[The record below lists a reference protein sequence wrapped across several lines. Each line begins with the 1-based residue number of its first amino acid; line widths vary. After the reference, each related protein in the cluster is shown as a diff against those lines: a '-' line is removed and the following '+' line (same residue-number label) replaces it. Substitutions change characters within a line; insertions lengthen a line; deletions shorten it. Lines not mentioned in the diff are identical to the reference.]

1 MRHGTLSVQRGVANM
16 CLAVPGKIID
26 VSVHDPLLPSARVDF
41 GGVIKDVSLA
51 YTPQA
56 RPGDYVLAHVGFAM
70 TVIDEAEAART
81 LQALREVAAA
91 VGEEGLL
98 DPGPLR

>member
-1 MRHGTLSVQRGVANM
+1 M
-16 CLAVPGKIID
+16 CLAVPGRVLDINAR
-26 VSVHDPLLPSARVDF
+26 DPLLPSARVDF
-41 GGVIKDVSLA
+41 GGVVKNISLA

-91 VGEEGLL
+91 VEGDLPPE
-98 DPGPLR
+98 PGPLR

>member
-1 MRHGTLSVQRGVANM
+1 M
-16 CLAVPGKIID
+16 CLAVPGKVID
-26 VSVHDPLLPSARVDF
+26 ISARDPLLPTARVDF

-91 VGEEGLL
+91 VEG
-98 DPGPLR
+98 DQPPEPGPLR

>member
-1 MRHGTLSVQRGVANM
+1 M
-16 CLAVPGKIID
+16 CLAVPGRVLDINAR
-26 VSVHDPLLPSARVDF
+26 DPLLPSARVDF
-41 GGVIKDVSLA
+41 GGVVKDISLA

-91 VGEEGLL
+91 VEADLPSQ
-98 DPGPLR
+98 PGPLR

>member
-1 MRHGTLSVQRGVANM
+1 M
-16 CLAVPGKIID
+16 CLAVPGRVLDI
-26 VSVHDPLLPSARVDF
+26 SARDPLLPSARVDF
-41 GGVIKDVSLA
+41 GGVVKDISLA

-56 RPGDYVLAHVGFAM
+56 RAGDYVLAHVGFAM

-91 VGEEGLL
+91 VDADLPPE
-98 DPGPLR
+98 PGALR

>member
-1 MRHGTLSVQRGVANM
+1 M
-16 CLAVPGKIID
+16 CLAVPGRVLDI
-26 VSVHDPLLPSARVDF
+26 SARDPLLPSARVDF
-41 GGVIKDVSLA
+41 GGVVKDISLA

-56 RPGDYVLAHVGFAM
+56 RAGDYVLAHVGFAM

-91 VGEEGLL
+91 L
-98 DPGPLR
+98 DADLPPEPGALR

>member
-1 MRHGTLSVQRGVANM
+1 M
-16 CLAVPGKIID
+16 CLAVPGKVID
-26 VSVHDPLLPSARVDF
+26 ISARDPLLPTARVDF

-91 VGEEGLL
+91 VEADLPSQ
-98 DPGPLR
+98 PGPLR

>member
-1 MRHGTLSVQRGVANM
+1 M
-16 CLAVPGKIID
+16 CLAVPGKVID
-26 VSVHDPLLPSARVDF
+26 INARDPLLPTARVDF

-70 TVIDEAEAART
+70 TVIDEVEAART

-91 VGEEGLL
+91 VAGEVTLE
-98 DPGPLR
+98 PRPLR

>member
-1 MRHGTLSVQRGVANM
+1 M
-16 CLAVPGKIID
+16 CLAVPGRVLDI
-26 VSVHDPLLPSARVDF
+26 SARDPLLPSARVDF
-41 GGVIKDVSLA
+41 GGVVKDISLA

-56 RPGDYVLAHVGFAM
+56 RAGDYVLAHVGFAM

-91 VGEEGLL
+91 VEADLPSQ
-98 DPGPLR
+98 PGPLR

>member
-1 MRHGTLSVQRGVANM
+1 M
-16 CLAVPGKIID
+16 CLAVPGRVLDI
-26 VSVHDPLLPSARVDF
+26 SARDPLLPSARVDF
-41 GGVIKDVSLA
+41 GGVIKEVSLA

-81 LQALREVAAA
+81 LQALREVADAA
-91 VGEEGLL
+91 AAQIAPEA
-98 DPGPLR
+98 GPRR

>member
-1 MRHGTLSVQRGVANM
+1 M
-16 CLAVPGKIID
+16 CLAVPGRVLDINAR
-26 VSVHDPLLPSARVDF
+26 DPLLPSARVDF
-41 GGVIKDVSLA
+41 GGVVKDISLA

-56 RPGDYVLAHVGFAM
+56 RAGDYVLAHVGFAM

-91 VGEEGLL
+91 VEADLPSQ
-98 DPGPLR
+98 PGPLR

>member
-1 MRHGTLSVQRGVANM
+1 M
-16 CLAVPGKIID
+16 CLAVPGKVID
-26 VSVHDPLLPSARVDF
+26 ISARDPLLPTARVNF

-70 TVIDEAEAART
+70 TVINEVEAART

-91 VGEEGLL
+91 VAEEATLE
-98 DPGPLR
+98 PRPLR

>member
-1 MRHGTLSVQRGVANM
+1 M
-16 CLAVPGKIID
+16 CLAVPGRVLDINAR
-26 VSVHDPLLPSARVDF
+26 DPLLPSARVDF
-41 GGVIKDVSLA
+41 GGVVKDISLA

-56 RPGDYVLAHVGFAM
+56 RAGDYVLTHVGFAM

-91 VGEEGLL
+91 VDADLPPE
-98 DPGPLR
+98 PGALR

>member
-1 MRHGTLSVQRGVANM
+1 M
-16 CLAVPGKIID
+16 CLAVPGRVVDIN
-26 VSVHDPLLPSARVDF
+26 VRDPLLPSARVDF
-41 GGVIKDVSLA
+41 GGVVKNISLA

-56 RPGDYVLAHVGFAM
+56 RAGDYVLTHVGFAM

-91 VGEEGLL
+91 VDADLPPE
-98 DPGPLR
+98 PGALR

>member
-1 MRHGTLSVQRGVANM
+1 M
-16 CLAVPGKIID
+16 CLAVPGRVLDINAR
-26 VSVHDPLLPSARVDF
+26 DPLLPSARVDF
-41 GGVIKDVSLA
+41 GGVVKNISLA

-91 VGEEGLL
+91 VEG
-98 DPGPLR
+98 DQPPEPGPLR

>member
-1 MRHGTLSVQRGVANM
+1 M
-16 CLAVPGKIID
+16 CLAVPGRVLDINAR
-26 VSVHDPLLPSARVDF
+26 DPLLPSARVDF
-41 GGVIKDVSLA
+41 GGVVKDICLA

-91 VGEEGLL
+91 VEGDLPPE
-98 DPGPLR
+98 PGPLR